1 MKKFK
6 QFSKF
11 EKVQK
16 TTKTQKSAQKKKKKK
31 LENKTEKQKTR
42 PYRKN
47 TGRSLMGRDPY
58 HFARGWSEQR
68 RARRRSIEIS
78 RPLS

>member
-16 TTKTQKSAQKKKKKK
+16 TMKTQKSAQKKEEK

-58 HFARGWSEQR
+58 HFARGRSEQR
-68 RARRRSIEIS
+68 RAHRRSIEIS
-78 RPLS
+78 CPLS